1 MVSPDEVEEKSLMI
15 QKTFLQFGIDVDMED
30 ECIGPTVI
38 QYRLR
43 PAEGV
48 RLAKIEALKKDLTLT
63 LKAKS
68 IRIQAPIPGL
78 GLVGIE
84 VPNEKRDI
92 VGIREV
98 LSDDGFIHHKS
109 KLALA
114 IGKDINGEFIVGD
127 LAKMPHLLIAGQT
140 GSGKSVGMNGF
151 ILSLLYKNTPSDL
164 RMIMIDPKQVELGIY
179 DGIPHLLT
187 PVINSPEKALNA
199 LKW

>member
-1 MVSPDEVEEKSLMI
+1 MPTGREILANAFSSLTKKVPIETPEGKVIESKTPAKAVDFGTWDFPSIQLLNKIEHKNLVSPEEIEEKSILI
-15 QKTFLQFGIDVDMED
+15 QRTFLQFGIDVEMEE
-30 ECIGPTVI
+30 ECVGPTVI

-43 PAEGV
+43 PSEGV
-48 RLAKIEALKKDLTLT
+48 RLSKIESLKKDLTLA

-98 LSDDGFIHHKS
+98 LSDDAFTHHKS

-114 IGKDINGEFIVGD
+114 LGKDI
-127 LAKMPHLLIAGQT
+127 Q
-140 GSGKSVGMNGF
+140 
-151 ILSLLYKNTPSDL
+151 
-164 RMIMIDPKQVELGIY
+164 
-179 DGIPHLLT
+179 
-187 PVINSPEKALNA
+187 
-199 LKW
+199 